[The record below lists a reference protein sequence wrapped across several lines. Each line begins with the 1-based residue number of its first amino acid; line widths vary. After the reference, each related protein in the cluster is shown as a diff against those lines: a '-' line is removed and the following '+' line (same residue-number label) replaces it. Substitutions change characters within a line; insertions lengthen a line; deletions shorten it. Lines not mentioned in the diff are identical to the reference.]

1 LGLAFNARIS
11 RCSGFHAVFF
21 TKSLSSLHSNFIEP
35 CYSWGV
41 NKTWALAQQKN
52 LECKK
57 GVVIMMFGYGMG
69 FGWWGL
75 LFMFLFWG
83 GLILLAILAVR
94 TIFQSGSRSPASSLD
109 RNKTA
114 LDRNPTAREILVQRY
129 ARGEIDREQY
139 QTMMEDI
146 G

>member
-1 LGLAFNARIS
+1 
-11 RCSGFHAVFF
+11 
-21 TKSLSSLHSNFIEP
+21 
-35 CYSWGV
+35 
-41 NKTWALAQQKN
+41 
-52 LECKK
+52 
-57 GVVIMMFGYGMG
+57 MMFGYGMG

-114 LDRNPTAREILVQRY
+114 LDRNPTAREILDHRY